1 MLCAVTSTGNMFWP
15 CTVFTLKGACRMIAS
30 DIMTRRVYTI
40 TPQASVQEVAQLL
53 NRERISG
60 VPVIDDSDGQ
70 LIGMVTEADIIR
82 HLESDDLKVADIM
95 SCQLTVV
102 DEDTSVSDIAMLLAE
117 RQIKRV
123 PVVQAGRVIGIVSR
137 ADIVQAVALGHL
149 VLRQW

>member
-1 MLCAVTSTGNMFWP
+1 
-15 CTVFTLKGACRMIAS
+15 MIAS

-60 VPVIDDSDGQ
+60 VPVIDDAGGQ
-70 LIGMVTEADIIR
+70 LIGIVTEADIIQNIGR
-82 HLESDDLKVADIM
+82 DDLQVADIM
-95 SCQLTVV
+95 SRQLTTVT
-102 DEDTSVSDIAMLLAE
+102 EDTPVSEIAALLSE

-123 PVVQAGRVIGIVSR
+123 PVVQNGRVIGIVSR

-149 VLRQW
+149 VIRQW

>member
-1 MLCAVTSTGNMFWP
+1 
-15 CTVFTLKGACRMIAS
+15 MIAS

-60 VPVIDDSDGQ
+60 VPVIDDTGGQ
-70 LIGMVTEADIIR
+70 LIGIVTEADIIQNIGR
-82 HLESDDLKVADIM
+82 DDLQVADIM
-95 SCQLTVV
+95 SRQLTTVT
-102 DEDTSVSDIAMLLAE
+102 EDTPVSEIAALLSE

-123 PVVQAGRVIGIVSR
+123 PVVQNGRVIGIVSR

-149 VLRQW
+149 VIRQW

>member
-1 MLCAVTSTGNMFWP
+1 
-15 CTVFTLKGACRMIAS
+15 MIAS

>member
-1 MLCAVTSTGNMFWP
+1 
-15 CTVFTLKGACRMIAS
+15 MIAS

-60 VPVIDDSDGQ
+60 VPVIDDTSGQ
-70 LIGMVTEADIIR
+70 LIGIVTEADIIQNIGR
-82 HLESDDLKVADIM
+82 DDLQVADIM
-95 SCQLTVV
+95 SRQLTTVT
-102 DEDTSVSDIAMLLAE
+102 EDTPVSEIAALLSE

-123 PVVQAGRVIGIVSR
+123 PVVQNGRVIGIVSR

-149 VLRQW
+149 VIRQW

>member
-1 MLCAVTSTGNMFWP
+1 
-15 CTVFTLKGACRMIAS
+15 MIAS

-123 PVVQAGRVIGIVSR
+123 PVVKAGRVIGIVSR

>member
-1 MLCAVTSTGNMFWP
+1 
-15 CTVFTLKGACRMIAS
+15 MIAS

-53 NRERISG
+53 NQERISG
-60 VPVIDDSDGQ
+60 VPVIDDTGGQ
-70 LIGMVTEADIIR
+70 LIGIVTEADIIKNIG
-82 HLESDDLKVADIM
+82 SDDLRVGDIM
-95 SCQLTVV
+95 SRQLTTVN
-102 DEDTSVSDIAMLLAE
+102 EDTPVSEIATLLSE

-123 PVVQAGRVIGIVSR
+123 PVVQNGRVIGIVSR